1 MVEFLTSG
9 LTGASLVE
17 MIVYTLVVTHITI
30 IAVTVYLHR
39 AQAHRALKVK
49 APLAHFFRA
58 WLWLTTGMGTRAW
71 AAIHRKHH
79 AKCETPE
86 DPHSP
91 QTRGLKKVFWEGAE
105 LYRAEESNEET
116 LRKYGHG
123 CPDDW
128 LENKVYSRFT
138 WHGCGITLITSFVL
152 FGFPGVSIWAIQML
166 WIPVLA
172 AGVINGIGHYWGYRN
187 FDCPDAS
194 RNIFPIGILI
204 GGEELHNNHHT
215 HATSAKLSSKWY
227 EFDMG
232 WVYIRIFQA
241 LGLVKVKKVAKAPKM
256 SPTSKKILDIS
267 SVHAL
272 VNHRYEVLARYA
284 HTMKKAVNGEI
295 QRLLLEARSDE
306 ERGLIVRAKKLL
318 VIDEPNLSAEQRK
331 SLAQLCEKSEL
342 IKKLVEMRRQLREIW
357 ERTNLS
363 SDQMLVKLQVWCD
376 EAEKSGIRWLEE
388 MSLRIRRYA

>member
-39 AQAHRALKVK
+39 AQAHRALEVK

-256 SPTSKKILDIS
+256 APTSKKILDIS

-342 IKKLVEMRRQLREIW
+342 IKKLVEMRRELREIW